1 MGSKDGSVGWS
12 VFDTIKFL
20 PATPDALMAEINAAI
35 AALEYAQASTQ
46 LAPRAKSSNSVPCS
60 VYDAEIAEEA
70 YKLGCIALSEG
81 KLDEGLQS
89 LNISISKCPPQQI
102 DVIAKIQSL
111 ISFTAQQ
118 FKMSSK

>member
-70 YKLGCIALSEG
+70 YKLGCIALSEVTEITLYITFM
-81 KLDEGLQS
+81 KLTNKLY
-89 LNISISKCPPQQI
+89 LNT
-102 DVIAKIQSL
+102 VE
-111 ISFTAQQ
+111 
-118 FKMSSK
+118 